1 MAKKNKDSNV
11 TANLNVEVAQNTKD
25 DLLTDLA
32 EVLNKSNKDGGK
44 IAYFLDDQDDPSTIT
59 DWIST
64 GNSLLDLAI
73 SNRPHG
79 GLPVGRMVELNGLEG
94 CVTEDTKIKVI
105 MNEMAEIKEITI
117 GEVLN
122 LMFEGKKVKVLTKN
136 DTFSEITDFVDK
148 GLLDTYKVSL
158 ENGNSIKVSK
168 EHKFFTNLGW
178 LETKDI
184 IPSQTKIYCEDKK
197 YHQITS
203 IEYIGK
209 ERIVDITIKDD
220 EHCYFGNGMLNHNT
234 GKSLIAAHICAETQ
248 RKGGKA
254 IVIDTENSA
263 APEFWKSL
271 GVNLSSL
278 LYIQRETVEEIFE
291 VMESAIAYIR
301 KNNADALVTIIVDS
315 VAGATTKAE
324 QESEHGKDGYSTGKS
339 IIISKAMR
347 KITGMIGRQKVL
359 IVYTNQ
365 LRMNLNAMAFG
376 DKWIVSGG
384 KALAYHCSVRVRL
397 NTIGKLKKDE
407 VVIGNKCKAVVV
419 KNRMGPPNR
428 SAEFDIYYDS
438 GIADYASWLKIL
450 KDNKIINQG
459 GAYYSYKDKKFQ
471 SNDFVKMMVEDSS
484 LKEELYQK
492 ICDAVIMKYK
502 EPNSLI
508 REDVEVDVNN
518 DE

>member
-1 MAKKNKDSNV
+1 
-11 TANLNVEVAQNTKD
+11 
-25 DLLTDLA
+25 
-32 EVLNKSNKDGGK
+32 
-44 IAYFLDDQDDPSTIT
+44 
-59 DWIST
+59 
-64 GNSLLDLAI
+64 
-73 SNRPHG
+73 
-79 GLPVGRMVELNGLEG
+79 
-94 CVTEDTKIKVI
+94 
-105 MNEMAEIKEITI
+105 MNEIKEITI

-184 IPSQTKIYCEDKK
+184 MPSQTKIYCEDKK

-234 GKSLIAAHICAETQ
+234 GKSLVAAHICADTQ

-301 KNNADALVTIIVDS
+301 KNNNDSLVTIIVDS
-315 VAGATTKAE
+315 VAGASTKAE
-324 QESEHGKDGYSTGKS
+324 QESEHGKDGYATGKA

-347 KITGMIGRQKVL
+347 KITNMIGRQKVL

-365 LRMNLNAMAFG
+365 LRVNLNAMMFG
-376 DKWIVSGG
+376 DKYCVDPF
-384 KALAYHCSVRVRL
+384 
-397 NTIGKLKKDE
+397 TT
-407 VVIGNKCKAVVV
+407 
-419 KNRMGPPNR
+419 
-428 SAEFDIYYDS
+428 
-438 GIADYASWLKIL
+438 KI
-450 KDNKIINQG
+450 KIRYN
-459 GAYYSYKDKKFQ
+459 
-471 SNDFVKMMVEDSS
+471 V
-484 LKEELYQK
+484 
-492 ICDAVIMKYK
+492 
-502 EPNSLI
+502 
-508 REDVEVDVNN
+508 
-518 DE
+518 